1 MHGPLTAREI
11 MMRFVD
17 PLYQS
22 SHTDTNYQ
30 VYGGYM
36 NASPAVP
43 VQPYEGTDMHLDPYQ
58 DSRDAQE
65 HFMPT
70 PEPEFG
76 QSLEFEAREE
86 MAQMEDIPYDS
97 GNEFFIQQAMD
108 DFFGPDT
115 LEDMLDE
122 PEFDVQRMRQM
133 FFDSF

>member
-22 SHTDTNYQ
+22 HIDTNYQ
-30 VYGGYM
+30 VSGGYM

-58 DSRDAQE
+58 GSDTGMQE
-65 HFMPT
+65 QFVPT
-70 PEPEFG
+70 PEPDFH
-76 QSLEFEAREE
+76 EFEEME
-86 MAQMEDIPYDS
+86 DMAQMEDISYDP
-97 GNEFFIQQAMD
+97 GGMNESFINQSME
-108 DFFGPDT
+108 DFFGDDT
-115 LEDMLDE
+115 LDDMLDD
-122 PEFDVQRMRQM
+122 PEFDVQRMRQR